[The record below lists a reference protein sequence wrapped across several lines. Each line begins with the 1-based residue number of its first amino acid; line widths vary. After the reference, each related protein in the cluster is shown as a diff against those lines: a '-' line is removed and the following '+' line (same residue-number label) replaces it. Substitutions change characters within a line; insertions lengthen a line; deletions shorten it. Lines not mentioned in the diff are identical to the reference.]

1 MTLPLLCLA
10 AALAGYLLGGVN
22 PAIVLS
28 RAVYHE
34 DIRTRG
40 SGNPGFT
47 NFKRVY
53 PGAAAWLVLALDIA
67 KTALP
72 VWAFSALFRRLFSLG
87 QLGAALTGFGCMLGH
102 AYPVW
107 YRFRGGKSFIA
118 CFATVWFV
126 DWRVGLC
133 YLGVA
138 AVLLAAARIMSLAS
152 VAAAASYPVSLA
164 FFGFAPWTV
173 ELLAAASAALVIYRH
188 RANLRRIAAGTE
200 PRFTLRSRG
209 AH

>member
-1 MTLPLLCLA
+1 MLAQRRKGIQTDQIGKGKTGFVKTIELTMKVATIAIPLA
-10 AALAGYLLGGVN
+10 EIVSIALNA
-22 PAIVLS
+22 
-28 RAVYHE
+28 
-34 DIRTRG
+34 
-40 SGNPGFT
+40 
-47 NFKRVY
+47 
-53 PGAAAWLVLALDIA
+53 
-67 KTALP
+67 TALP

-133 YLGVA
+133 YLGIA

>member
-1 MTLPLLCLA
+1 MKPALLCLA
-10 AALAGYLLGGVN
+10 AAAAGYLLGGVN

-28 RAVYHE
+28 RALFHE

-53 PGAAAWLVLALDIA
+53 PGAVAWLVLALDLA

-72 VWAFSALFRRLFSLG
+72 VWAFSALLGRTAGLG
-87 QLGAALTGFGCMLGH
+87 QLGAALTGFSCMLGH

-118 CFATVWFV
+118 CFAAVWFV

-138 AVLLAAARIMSLAS
+138 ALLLASTRIMSLAS
-152 VAAAASYPVSLA
+152 VAAAASYPISLA
-164 FFGFAPWTV
+164 IFGFSPWPV
-173 ELLAAASAALVIYRH
+173 ELLAIASAALVIWRH
-188 RANLRRIAAGTE
+188 RANLARIAAGTE
-200 PRFTLRSRG
+200 PHFSLHS
-209 AH
+209 H